1 MVAELLLIILVVAVL
16 VGLFGTKIGKRLRLR
31 ATGTANEMI
40 AKDASTPEG
49 AKAHYNNAIDKK
61 EEEYKQAYAAHAN
74 ILGEISAYEKE
85 LRDLQK
91 ESMQLNINVNAC
103 IDKNDD
109 DGAKVYLNR
118 QQETDEKVDIIKA
131 TLKTLK
137 EDAKA
142 QKENVD
148 DLFEQLNKL
157 KAEKEK
163 NLLILKTA
171 QSTKAAKVVPGTS
184 SDEEDKMLEKVR
196 EGIRQT
202 QKEADGYKVAY
213 ENSSSVQQKRLDKK
227 MKEDAVDK
235 KLQELKAQR
244 NK

>member
-1 MVAELLLIILVVAVL
+1 MVGELLLIILVASVL
-16 VGLFGTKIGKRLRLR
+16 FLLFGTKIGKRLRLR

-49 AKAHYNNAIDKK
+49 AKAHYNNIIEKK
-61 EEEYKQAYAAHAN
+61 EEDYRKAYMAHAS
-74 ILGEISAYEKE
+74 ILGDIASYEKE

-91 ESMQLNINVNAC
+91 ESMQLNININAC

-109 DGAKVYLNR
+109 DGARIYLNR
-118 QQETDEKVDIIKA
+118 QQEANDKIEILKE
-131 TLKTLK
+131 TLKSLK
-137 EDAKA
+137 DDANA

-148 DLFEQLNKL
+148 DLFEQVNKL

-171 QSTKAAKVVPGTS
+171 QSTRAAKITPGAS

-202 QKEADGYKVAY
+202 QKEADGLKIAY
-213 ENSSSVQQKRLDKK
+213 EGSATVQQQRLDKK
-227 MKEDAVDK
+227 MKANEVDR

-244 NK
+244 GK